1 MAVITVVLK
10 NWSTDFYPILLF
22 LLLLFWFVGF
32 GADGYYG
39 MKFVVGAKVMDMK
52 AYAGC
57 EPYGGVSVWG
67 ELGIGLLLYGKL
79 RLEGNIMDMGF
90 PTTAEIEFKKF
101 PLDVQLV
108 VKLISKIFSGF
119 FFLFHVFYVL
129 SLNQ

>member
-1 MAVITVVLK
+1 MLLYNIIYLIIKKTLK
-10 NWSTDFYPILLF
+10 TGAQTFIQ
-22 LLLLFWFVGF
+22 LLLFWFVGF

-108 VKLISKIFSGF
+108 VKLISKNI
-119 FFLFHVFYVL
+119 
-129 SLNQ
+129 

>member
-10 NWSTDFYPILLF
+10 KWSTDFYPILLF

-108 VKLISKIFSGF
+108 VKLISKNI
-119 FFLFHVFYVL
+119 
-129 SLNQ
+129 

>member
-1 MAVITVVLK
+1 
-10 NWSTDFYPILLF
+10 
-22 LLLLFWFVGF
+22 
-32 GADGYYG
+32 
-39 MKFVVGAKVMDMK
+39 MDMK

-108 VKLISKIFSGF
+108 VKLISKNICV
-119 FFLFHVFYVL
+119 FFLFHVFFVL
-129 SLNQ
+129 SLNQLNYPDRI

>member
-1 MAVITVVLK
+1 
-10 NWSTDFYPILLF
+10 
-22 LLLLFWFVGF
+22 
-32 GADGYYG
+32 
-39 MKFVVGAKVMDMK
+39 MDMK

-108 VKLISKIFSGF
+108 VKLISKNICV
-119 FFLFHVFYVL
+119 FFLFHVFFVL
-129 SLNQ
+129 SLNQQNYPDRI

>member
-1 MAVITVVLK
+1 MLLYNIIYLIIKKTLK
-10 NWSTDFYPILLF
+10 TGAQTFIQFCFF

-108 VKLISKIFSGF
+108 VKLISKNI
-119 FFLFHVFYVL
+119 
-129 SLNQ
+129 

>member
-1 MAVITVVLK
+1 
-10 NWSTDFYPILLF
+10 
-22 LLLLFWFVGF
+22 
-32 GADGYYG
+32 
-39 MKFVVGAKVMDMK
+39 MDMK

-108 VKLISKIFSGF
+108 VKLISKNIQC
-119 FFLFHVFYVL
+119 FLFVPCLLCSLFKSIEL
-129 SLNQ
+129 S